1 MLTRE
6 QSLDRVEQ
14 LREMVKEIPVDG
26 FRLGAWVTDYD
37 RQTGCGT
44 VCCAL
49 GWAAE
54 KRLFGLVNQTTPGL
68 MPVFGDNHTPMHY
81 PTMTYGLD
89 AATFVLF
96 GVDVTRDPPYCTD
109 ITDWRRTIAHN
120 LYSAMFAIA
129 TDLFGAPPPIEI
141 DPRWQH
147 AYDQQYFLDRC
158 DKAVIAINALYD
170 RLEAN
175 DPLICAAGV

>member
-14 LREMVKEIPVDG
+14 LREMVREIPASG
-26 FRLGAWVTDYD
+26 FSLDSWVTDYD
-37 RQTGCGT
+37 PLTGCGT
-44 VCCAL
+44 TCCAL

-54 KRLFGLVNQTTPGL
+54 KRMFGLTNQAL
-68 MPVFGDNHTPMHY
+68 AFNQPVPMHS
-81 PTMTYGLD
+81 PTMTYGFD

-96 GVDVTRDPPYCTD
+96 GVDVTRDSLYCTD

-129 TDLFGAPPPIEI
+129 TEMFGPPPPIEI
-141 DPRWQH
+141 DPQWRR
-147 AYDQQYFLDRC
+147 AYDQQYFLDGC
-158 DKAVIAINALYD
+158 DKAIIAINALYD
-170 RLEAN
+170 RLQAK
-175 DPLICAAGV
+175 DPLICVAGV